1 MTAEMLAFAGVAVV
15 LLASSLGV
23 VLTPNLFHAILYLA
37 VALVATGVVFLLLD
51 APFLFGVQLLLYAG
65 GVVTIVVF
73 AIMLTERLVGTSI
86 RQTSRYLVNGALVSL
101 AVFVGVAGFL
111 VQAPPSAPRPAW
123 PGDLTVAVG
132 QALVGAF
139 AVPLELLGVLLV
151 IALLGAL
158 YFARSEG

>member
-1 MTAEMLAFAGVAVV
+1 
-15 LLASSLGV
+15 
-23 VLTPNLFHAILYLA
+23 
-37 VALVATGVVFLLLD
+37 
-51 APFLFGVQLLLYAG
+51 
-65 GVVTIVVF
+65 
-73 AIMLTERLVGTSI
+73 
-86 RQTSRYLVNGALVSL
+86 
-101 AVFVGVAGFL
+101 VFVGVVGFL

-132 QALVGAF
+132 QALVGAY